1 MDTMTGF
8 KRTHYC
14 GTLRAENI
22 GETVSVCGWIQ
33 RQRDL
38 GGLIFADLRNKGE
51 QVTVSFEEA
60 VKLIQD
66 GIAQANQGTVI
77 KEN

>member
-22 GETVSVCGWIQ
+22 GETVSVCGWIS
-33 RQRDL
+33 
-38 GGLIFADLRNKGE
+38 GS
-51 QVTVSFEEA
+51 VTWA
-60 VKLIQD
+60 
-66 GIAQANQGTVI
+66 A
-77 KEN
+77 

>member
-38 GGLIFADLRNKGE
+38 GGCGHRSGTGE
-51 QVTVSFEEA
+51 QEQ
-60 VKLIQD
+60 K
-66 GIAQANQGTVI
+66 NPHR
-77 KEN
+77 

>member
-38 GGLIFADLRNKGE
+38 GGLIFVRSAGSHRTAPAG
-51 QVTVSFEEA
+51 FR
-60 VKLIQD
+60 
-66 GIAQANQGTVI
+66 
-77 KEN
+77 